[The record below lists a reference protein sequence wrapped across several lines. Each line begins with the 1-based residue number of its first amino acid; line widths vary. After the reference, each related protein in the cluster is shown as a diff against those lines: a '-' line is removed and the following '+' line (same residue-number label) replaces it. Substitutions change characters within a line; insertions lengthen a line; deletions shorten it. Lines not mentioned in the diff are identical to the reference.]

1 MTGIRH
7 AKLVPLGNVMRI
19 VCSNLSVVTGMAGS
33 DVRKR
38 AGWPALAGVLLPL
51 GAGLGLA
58 QETVSLD
65 KVPGQPIDATWY
77 RYENEQYGLED
88 DIPAAGYAYE
98 VGEEGDELALDSPD
112 GERSI
117 SIYGSQDVDPK
128 LTGNELKLAFAALAA
143 AQIDAMRLGGI
154 EITQEHIEPFWFEVA
169 ATDATYLYY
178 QKGLVAEH
186 CPTLT
191 ANLWIKFPV
200 EMRGEF
206 DDVVKRM
213 SQSLSIECAAQ

>member
-1 MTGIRH
+1 MQSWGMGGQASVKVKT
-7 AKLVPLGNVMRI
+7 AKRMVQWAI
-19 VCSNLSVVTGMAGS
+19 IAG
-33 DVRKR
+33 
-38 AGWPALAGVLLPL
+38 LALPL
-51 GAGLGLA
+51 AVGIATSQEAVELA
-58 QETVSLD
+58 D
-65 KVPGQPIDATWY
+65 VPGQPIDAAWY
-77 RYENEQYGLED
+77 RYANMQYGIED
-88 DIPAAGYAYE
+88 DIPAQGYAYE
-98 VGEEGDELALDSPD
+98 LSEAGDELSLDSAD

-117 SIYGSQDVDPK
+117 SVYGSQDVDPR

-154 EITQEHIEPFWFEVA
+154 EITQEHIEPLWFEVS

-178 QKGLVAEH
+178 QKGLVSEH

-200 EMRGEF
+200 EAQSTF
-206 DDVVKRM
+206 DEVVKRM

>member
-1 MTGIRH
+1 MGGRVIARVK
-7 AKLVPLGNVMRI
+7 AGK
-19 VCSNLSVVTGMAGS
+19 SKAWSVIMAG
-33 DVRKR
+33 
-38 AGWPALAGVLLPL
+38 LILPL
-51 GAGLGLA
+51 AVSMA
-58 QETVSLD
+58 TSQETVELAD
-65 KVPGQPIDATWY
+65 VPGQPIDAAWY
-77 RYENEQYGLED
+77 RYANTQYGIQG
-88 DIPAAGYAYE
+88 DIPAQGYVYE
-98 VGEEGDELALDSPD
+98 LGEAGDELSLDSAD

-117 SIYGSQDVDPK
+117 SVYGSQDVDPR

-154 EITQEHIEPFWFEVA
+154 EISQEHIEPLWFEVS

-178 QKGLVAEH
+178 QKGLVSEF

-200 EMRGEF
+200 EAQRTF
-206 DDVVKRM
+206 DEVVKRM